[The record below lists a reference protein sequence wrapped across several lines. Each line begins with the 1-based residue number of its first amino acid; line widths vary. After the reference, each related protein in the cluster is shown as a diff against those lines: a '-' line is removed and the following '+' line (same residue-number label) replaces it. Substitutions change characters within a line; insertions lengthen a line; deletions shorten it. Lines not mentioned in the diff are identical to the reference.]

1 MTFVGFKRL
10 TVRILDGGT
19 PTLDTNLFVV
29 EGKSGEGATQTA
41 KITGMSNDPVKTY
54 GSNVAYSVSN
64 RGVGDAKVEL
74 TLVDLP
80 QKLLNKIL
88 GYKEEDGL
96 VSIGVDTVAP
106 FCSILM
112 ESSKPNGKKG
122 WIGFFKGQF
131 SMDGLDLETIKEKQE
146 ELSGETLTFSAIA
159 SDEESTK
166 GLYRQDCYDDNA
178 AEKLKQHLQMV
189 ASA

>member
-1 MTFVGFKRL
+1 MG
-10 TVRILDGGT
+10 
-19 PTLDTNLFVV
+19 
-29 EGKSGEGATQTA
+29 
-41 KITGMSNDPVKTY
+41 
-54 GSNVAYSVSN
+54 
-64 RGVGDAKVEL
+64 
-74 TLVDLP
+74 
-80 QKLLNKIL
+80 
-88 GYKEEDGL
+88 
-96 VSIGVDTVAP
+96 
-106 FCSILM
+106 
-112 ESSKPNGKKG
+112 SSKPNGKKG

-166 GLYRQDCYDDNA
+166 GPYRQDCYDENA